1 METSKSGRTFY
12 FRGSAY
18 ARATGGGISGGHF
31 DVEIGEEYWISGVN
45 VVKRRVSNRHWAGSG
60 RIQIESVA
68 VEDYLE
74 HIEQDQINPLVQT
87 LVDPFLKTNR
97 ERIRYYLNEYFYED
111 NP

>member
-1 METSKSGRTFY
+1 METSKSDRTVY

-18 ARATGGGISGGHF
+18 ARATGGGISGSHF

-60 RIQIESVA
+60 RIQIESVT

-74 HIEQDQINPLVQT
+74 HIEQDQINPFGSDACRSILENKPRAYSV
-87 LVDPFLKTNR
+87 LP
-97 ERIRYYLNEYFYED
+97 E
-111 NP
+111 